1 MKITKAYA
9 KLREEG
15 QGEDK
20 GKPELKETAENPNM
34 KHRGGK
40 I

>member
-9 KLREEG
+9 KLREGG
-15 QGEDK
+15 QREDK
-20 GKPELKETAENPNM
+20 GRPELKETAKNPNK
-34 KHRGGK
+34 KHRGRK